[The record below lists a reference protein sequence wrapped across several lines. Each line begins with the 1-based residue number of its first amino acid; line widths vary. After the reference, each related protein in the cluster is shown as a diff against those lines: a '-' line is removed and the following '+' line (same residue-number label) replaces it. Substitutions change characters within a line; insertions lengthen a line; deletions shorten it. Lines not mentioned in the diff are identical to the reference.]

1 MSLIKPVQAVI
12 NNPVLNNQ
20 GISNDSTGYMN
31 SVIQSLIS
39 VLFIFGLIYFV
50 YHFILAGYKM
60 ISSQGD
66 PKKYEEAQHALLY
79 SLVGVVIIFSVF
91 ALLRLLG
98 NLFGITGLGTLATLL
113 LNNLLLNKKK

>member
-1 MSLIKPVQAVI
+1 MNIIKPVQAVV
-12 NNPVLNNQ
+12 NNPVLNKQN
-20 GISNDSTGYMN
+20 ISSDSTNYFS

-39 VLFIFGLIYFV
+39 VLFVFGVIYFI

-79 SLVGVVIIFSVF
+79 SLIGVAIIFSVF
-91 ALLRLLG
+91 ALLRLVG
-98 NLFGITGLGTLATLL
+98 NLFGITDLGKLQINWPSL
-113 LNNLLLNKKK
+113 

>member
-1 MSLIKPVQAVI
+1 MNLIKPVQAVI
-12 NNPVLNNQ
+12 NNPVLNKQN
-20 GISNDSTGYMN
+20 ISSDSTGYFN

-39 VLFIFGLIYFV
+39 ILFIFGLIYFV

-79 SLVGVVIIFSVF
+79 SLIGIIIIFSVF
-91 ALLRLLG
+91 ALLRLVG
-98 NLFGITGLGTLATLL
+98 NLFGITELGTLQIKWPSL
-113 LNNLLLNKKK
+113 

>member
-1 MSLIKPVQAVI
+1 MKLIKPVQAIV
-12 NNPVLNNQ
+12 NNPVLKNQ
-20 GISNDSTGYMN
+20 NISNNSTGYMN

-79 SLVGVVIIFSVF
+79 SLIGIAIIFSVF
-91 ALLRLLG
+91 ALLRLIG
-98 NLFGITGLGTLATLL
+98 NLFGIDGLGKLEINWPSL
-113 LNNLLLNKKK
+113 

>member
-1 MSLIKPVQAVI
+1 MKLIKPVQAIV
-12 NNPVLNNQ
+12 NNPVLKNQ
-20 GISNDSTGYMN
+20 NISNNSTGYMN

-79 SLVGVVIIFSVF
+79 SLIGIAIIFSVF
-91 ALLRLLG
+91 ALLRLIG
-98 NLFGITGLGTLATLL
+98 NLFGIDDLGKLEINWPSL
-113 LNNLLLNKKK
+113 